1 MLSDNNSFSSRL
13 LVMIS
18 TLQGGLLLG
27 LYRLEEHKVWSD
39 GTDVYSLP
47 LWAAVLVYPL
57 MLLLALEK
65 GNVRSLLKYIG
76 GFTLLV
82 MLLAAYLGSQL
93 PPDESDQGRAL
104 IWAFSFAMV
113 IATFKA
119 VMYIQQR
126 ASSLPFSYSVFFSLS
141 WRNFLVT
148 LLALLFIAAV
158 ALLLLLWRSLFGAIG
173 IEFFGY
179 LFQRDWFLF
188 PLFGFSFGLGV
199 VIFRELSSVI
209 DSIARLLQGLLR
221 LLLPILTLL
230 SFSFLTSLLFVGLDV
245 LWSTNVGTAVMLWLL
260 AAMLFFLNAVYQD
273 GRGDTAYSQGMHWF
287 VSVGLMTLPVLSGLA
302 LYGLS
307 VRIGQHGFSL
317 SRLYGLTVWLALSV
331 FAVGYLWA
339 LVKKREQWTV
349 LLGPMN
355 TRIGLGLLAV
365 VLLISSPII
374 DFRKITLVNQLARF
388 ESGEVKID
396 DLDVRYFR
404 QDLGAPGYD
413 AYETLVA
420 KYQTAHPELVANWQ
434 LDYSRPGLQIEPVE
448 LDLWLV
454 RHPASLELPDEIKT
468 LLQRQFLGRLG
479 RVPLGR
485 SQQLNRP
492 EGNSFQAMIFQQD
505 LNGDAVAE
513 FVVLSHGGQFNQNA
527 ASYFQRK
534 GGAWQSGLLVTARPT
549 EYSRLLPK
557 IQQDEIRLIRP
568 EYSDLEIGGIRFR
581 VQAQT
586 NAMSGGPFVLGDGV
600 TRVVGSPPVVP

>member
-1 MLSDNNSFSSRL
+1 
-13 LVMIS
+13 
-18 TLQGGLLLG
+18 
-27 LYRLEEHKVWSD
+27 
-39 GTDVYSLP
+39 
-47 LWAAVLVYPL
+47 LWAAALVFPL

-65 GNVRSLLKYIG
+65 DNVQSLLKYIVG
-76 GFTLLV
+76 YTLLV

-93 PPDESDQGRAL
+93 PPNDSYRGGAL
-104 IWAFSFAMV
+104 IGVFSLAMV

-119 VMYIQQR
+119 VIYIQQR
-126 ASSLPFSYSVFFSLS
+126 ASTLPFSYSVFFSLS

-148 LLALLFIAAV
+148 LLSLLFLGTV
-158 ALLLLLWRSLFGAIG
+158 ALLLLLWRSLFSAIG
-173 IEFFGY
+173 IEFFDY

-209 DSIARLLQGLLR
+209 DSITRLLQGLLR

-230 SFSFLTSLLFVGLDV
+230 AFSFLTSLLFVGLEV

-273 GRGDTAYSQGMHWF
+273 GRGDTAYSPGMHWF

-307 VRIGQHGFSL
+307 LRIGQHGFSL

-349 LLGPMN
+349 LLGPIN
-355 TRIGLGLLAV
+355 IRIGLGLLAV

-374 DFRKITLVNQLARF
+374 DFRKITLANQLARF

-404 QDLGAPGYD
+404 QELGAPGYD

-420 KYQTAHPELVANWQ
+420 KYETVHPELVANWK
-434 LDYSRPGLQIEPVE
+434 LDYSHGGLQLEPAE
-448 LDLWLV
+448 LDSWLV
-454 RHPASLELPDEIKT
+454 KHPASLELPDQIKT
-468 LLQRQFLGRLG
+468 LLQRQFLGRVRQVPQGSG
-479 RVPLGR
+479 RQG
-485 SQQLNRP
+485 NRP
-492 EGNSFQAMIFQQD
+492 QLNSFQAIIFQQD
-505 LNGDAVAE
+505 LNDDAIAE
-513 FVVLSHGGQFNQNA
+513 FVVLSHGDQFYQNTA
-527 ASYFQRK
+527 FYFQQQN
-534 GGAWQSGLLVTARPT
+534 GVWQSGRLVSSELTD
-549 EYSRLLPK
+549 YSRLLPQ
-557 IQQDEIRLIRP
+557 IQQGEIRLVRP
-568 EYSDLEIGGIRFR
+568 EHSDLEIGGIRFR

-586 NAMSGGPFVLGDGV
+586 NAMSGGPFVLSDGV
-600 TRVVGSPPVVP
+600 TRVVGSPPVIP

>member
-47 LWAAVLVYPL
+47 LWAAVLVFPL

-65 GNVRSLLKYIG
+65 DNVRSLLKYIG
-76 GFTLLV
+76 GFTVLV

-104 IWAFSFAMV
+104 ISAFSFAMV

-158 ALLLLLWRSLFGAIG
+158 ALLLLLWRSLFSAIG

-317 SRLYGLTVWLALSV
+317 SRLYGLTGWLALSV

-349 LLGPMN
+349 LLGPIN

-434 LDYSRPGLQIEPVE
+434 LDYSRPGLQIEPVD

-527 ASYFQRK
+527 ASYFQQK

-586 NAMSGGPFVLGDGV
+586 NAMLGGPFVLGDGV